1 MLEQYL
7 CMSSIAEAHS
17 HSCIPLEVEMHCF
30 GRAFTENNAGLR
42 QGSKAQRLPV
52 KPGLSGC
59 QVFALFQL
67 RNNSASQTLNA
78 IVYFPL

>member
-1 MLEQYL
+1 MSEQYL
-7 CMSSIAEAHS
+7 CMSGIAEAHR

-30 GRAFTENNAGLR
+30 ERAFTENITGLR
-42 QGSKAQRLPV
+42 QGSKARRLPV

-59 QVFALFQL
+59 QVSVVFQL

-78 IVYFPL
+78 LVYFPV